1 MKISSFLLLLFAGIS
16 AYQVATP
23 SYADTLYP
31 AGPGMYG
38 GNAYQDSSGD
48 YYNSNPKYGKGLYGG
63 GVIQDKNGRNYNCNR
78 YGQCTDAGFSW

>member
-1 MKISSFLLLLFAGIS
+1 MKIHSLFLALLVGIGF
-16 AYQVATP
+16 QQLTTP
-23 SYADTLYP
+23 VYAQTLYP

-63 GVIQDKNGRNYNCNR
+63 GVIQDKNGRNYNCNQ